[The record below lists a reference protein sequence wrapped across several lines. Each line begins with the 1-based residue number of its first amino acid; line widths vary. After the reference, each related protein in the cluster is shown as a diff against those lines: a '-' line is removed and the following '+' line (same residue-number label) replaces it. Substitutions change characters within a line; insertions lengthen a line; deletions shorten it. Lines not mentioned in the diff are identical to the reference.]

1 MVRYALPKS
10 TGMRRTE
17 SELRNTN
24 QATARIMKKEAQF
37 VVCIRNKEYPA
48 SLELRKLYQVL
59 PDSAASRHGQLRI
72 IDESGEDYLY
82 PKRYFMPVHLPD
94 SVGKAV
100 LKAAQLTS
108 GRT

>member
-1 MVRYALPKS
+1 MARWWGPCSFDPLQARRS
-10 TGMRRTE
+10 TRIT
-17 SELRNTN
+17 
-24 QATARIMKKEAQF
+24 AARIMKKAQF

-82 PKRYFMPVHLPD
+82 PERYFMPVYLPD
-94 SVGKAV
+94 PVGKAV